1 MCGIVGIINF
11 SGQPVDPA
19 SLVRMRDRMSHRGPD
34 DFGAVLLSSKTRDWR
49 GKCIQFRNHEDIS
62 TSNYGPYNLGLGHRR
77 LAILDLT
84 PAGHQPMGN
93 EDGSIWIVFN
103 GEIYNFQS
111 IRTEL
116 EALGHRFR
124 SRTDTEVILHAYEQW
139 GIDCLE
145 RFIGMFAFGIWDGKK
160 RELILARDRL
170 GVKPLYY
177 GLVGQDL
184 IFASEIKAILAYPGM
199 PRQVNEEAF
208 YHYLSFHC
216 VPAPA
221 TLFAGIF
228 KVEAG
233 HYLIIR
239 DPAGITNIA
248 YWDMFRNRNEQSL
261 SRSAEEIAQEI
272 NELFYDATRLRMISD
287 VPFGAFLSGGL
298 DSSQNVAVMSRIL
311 SQPVNTFSIGF
322 AEAPEFDE
330 LLWARQIAG
339 QFKTNHH
346 EVILTPDK
354 AIAFFDE
361 MVFYQDEPIA
371 DPVCVPIY
379 FLSKLAKDNGV
390 TVCQVGE
397 GSDEIFCGYPTWLAV
412 LKDYRD
418 RKKIASKLQK
428 LPIFVASYLG
438 AHFLNRGWSTF
449 DYYHA
454 FFNGGDLF
462 WGGAPGYRDGQK
474 SALLSPRILA
484 NIKEPTSELINNYK
498 AQFKEACYAPDDLTW
513 MSYLD
518 LRLRLPELLLMRLD
532 KMNMA
537 VSLEGRVPYLD
548 HRLVELA
555 MSLSQQQKI
564 NGGETKYILK
574 KAIGDILPPQ
584 IINRAKQGLVLP
596 VAPWYKKHLKK
607 RFQTMLQEFCEDTD
621 YFNNKF
627 LNKFLSGTD
636 VPWIII
642 NFIAW
647 HNVWIRGEVSV
658 DDVAQIN

>member
-11 SGQPVDPA
+11 SGQPVDPV
-19 SLVRMRDRMSHRGPD
+19 SLIRMRDRMSHRGPD
-34 DFGAVLLSSKTRDWR
+34 DCGGVLLSPDTRDSV
-49 GKCIQFRNHEDIS
+49 QFRTREDIS
-62 TSNYGPYNLGLGHRR
+62 AADLGCFSVGLAHRR
-77 LAILDLT
+77 LSILDLSA
-84 PAGHQPMGN
+84 AGRQPMCN
-93 EDGSIWIVFN
+93 EDGSIWITFN

-116 EALGHRFR
+116 EALGHRFH

-139 GIDCLE
+139 GIDCLQ
-145 RFIGMFAFGIWDGKK
+145 RFIGMFAFGMWDGKK

-177 GLVGQDL
+177 GFVGQNL
-184 IFASEIKAILAYPGM
+184 IFASEIKAILEYPGM

-221 TLFAGIF
+221 TMFAGIF

-248 YWDMFRNRNEQSL
+248 YWNMFRNRDERSL
-261 SRSAEEIAQEI
+261 ARSAEEISQEI

-287 VPFGAFLSGGL
+287 VPFGAFLSGGI
-298 DSSQNVAVMSRIL
+298 DSSQNVAVMSQIL

-322 AEAPEFDE
+322 EEAPAFDE
-330 LLWARQIAG
+330 LFWARQVAQ

-346 EVILTPDK
+346 EIILTPEK
-354 AIAFFDE
+354 AISFFDE

-397 GSDEIFCGYPTWLAV
+397 GSDELFCGYPTWLAI
-412 LKDYRD
+412 LKDYQERGSL
-418 RKKIASKLQK
+418 ISKWKK
-428 LPIFVASYLG
+428 LPKLLASYLG
-438 AHFLNRGWSTF
+438 AHLFDRGWATY
-449 DYYHA
+449 DYCAA

-474 SALLSPRILA
+474 AALLSPRILA
-484 NIKEPTSELINNYK
+484 NSKEPTSELISTYK
-498 AQFKEACYAPDDLTW
+498 GQFKEACYAPDDLTW

-555 MSLSQQQKI
+555 MSVSQQQKI

-574 KAIGDILPPQ
+574 KSIGDILPPQ
-584 IINRAKQGLVLP
+584 IINRAKQGLGLP

-607 RFQTMLQEFCEDTD
+607 RFQTMLRDFSEHTD
-621 YFNNKF
+621 FFNNKF

-647 HNVWIRGEVSV
+647 HNMWIRREVSV
-658 DDVAQIN
+658 DDVGQIN